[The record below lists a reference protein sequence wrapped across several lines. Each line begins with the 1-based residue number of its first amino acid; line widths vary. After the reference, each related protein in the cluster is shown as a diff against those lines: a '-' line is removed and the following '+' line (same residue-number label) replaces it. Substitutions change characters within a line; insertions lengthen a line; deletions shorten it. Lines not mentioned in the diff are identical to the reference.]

1 MAFFYARQV
10 GSYCFRKSFNQ
21 DIPFRE
27 EGDPGLVAGA
37 YKAVSR
43 PADISHRH
51 PVLVFDRSG
60 GLHVPLTV
68 AAKEAAE
75 RTSRSTAQTYLNA
88 VLPFFTWLELD
99 EWQVRTG
106 NLWDGQPE
114 QVRQAVDDY
123 LIQKLRCR
131 VRPHKYGFQV
141 VEVTGESRSTIRVFL
156 SALKLF
162 YGVMVSRGY
171 YPFPDNP
178 LIESVSKLS
187 AEALAALEEAE
198 AEAREFPRMSTLGG
212 TEEPRRKR
220 RLSDSYFRIQG
231 DEWLPQIV
239 DDIKLPGL
247 VLAGGNAVPGW
258 RLREECVT
266 RILFESGGRISEV
279 LALALGDWNAR
290 GLLREANATS
300 KGSNGKRVKFFRW
313 HDDTAKLL
321 RRYFDTER
329 RKHDPNGRGAED
341 YLKVARRKT
350 TDLLDVPLFL
360 TERGT
365 PLSPKTFRQHYWNPA
380 CKAAGI
386 EADPHQARHWYVTMA
401 IRTIYET
408 ARTDGEVQ
416 RRLRELVEYMK
427 WKSGMAMIE
436 VYQHYFD
443 AQRHAEVQDKV
454 QGLMEQSKRQVMA
467 ELKRARPK
475 KPKRTTLTGQ
485 PAESTPHTAIE
496 DILADLLG
504 GATSAD

>member
-1 MAFFYARQV
+1 MT
-10 GSYCFRKSFNQ
+10 
-21 DIPFRE
+21 
-27 EGDPGLVAGA
+27 
-37 YKAVSR
+37 R
-43 PADISHRH
+43 PADVCHRH
-51 PVLVFDRSG
+51 PALVFDRSG

-68 AAKEAAE
+68 AAKEAVE
-75 RTSRSTAQTYLNA
+75 RTSGKTAQTYLSA

-99 EWQVRTG
+99 EWQVRAG
-106 NLWDGQPE
+106 NRWDGPPE
-114 QVRQAVDDY
+114 QLRQAVDDY

-141 VEVTGESRSTIRVFL
+141 VEVTADSRSTIRVFL
-156 SALKLF
+156 SALKLL
-162 YGVMVSRGY
+162 YGVLVGKGY
-171 YPFPDNP
+171 YPFPANP
-178 LIESVSKLS
+178 LVESVSKLS

-198 AEAREFPRMSTLGG
+198 DEAREFPRMSPLGG

-239 DDIKLPGL
+239 DDVKLPGL
-247 VLAGGNAVPGW
+247 VLAGGSKVAGW
-258 RLREECVT
+258 GLREECVT

-279 LALALGDWNAR
+279 LTLTLGDWHAR

-329 RKHDPNGRGAED
+329 RKHDQNGYGAED
-341 YLKVARRKT
+341 YLKLAKRKAV
-350 TDLLDVPLFL
+350 DLLNVPIFL

-365 PLSPKTFRQHYWNPA
+365 PPSPKTFRQHYWNPA

-386 EADPHQARHWYVTMA
+386 DADPHQARHWYVTMA

-408 ARTDGEVQ
+408 ARTEGEVQ

-454 QGLMEQSKRQVMA
+454 QDLMEQSKKQAMA
-467 ELKRARPK
+467 ELKRGRLK
-475 KPKRTTLTGQ
+475 KAKLTAPNRQ
-485 PAESTPHTAIE
+485 PAETKPQSEVE

>member
-1 MAFFYARQV
+1 M
-10 GSYCFRKSFNQ
+10 
-21 DIPFRE
+21 
-27 EGDPGLVAGA
+27 
-37 YKAVSR
+37 
-43 PADISHRH
+43 
-51 PVLVFDRSG
+51 
-60 GLHVPLTV
+60 
-68 AAKEAAE
+68 
-75 RTSRSTAQTYLNA
+75 
-88 VLPFFTWLELD
+88 D
-99 EWQVRTG
+99 EWQVRAG
-106 NLWDGQPE
+106 NRWDSPPE

-141 VEVTGESRSTIRVFL
+141 VEVTGESRNTLRVFL

-162 YGVMVSRGY
+162 SLKLFYGVMVSKGY

-178 LIESVSKLS
+178 LVESVSKLS
-187 AEALAALEEAE
+187 AEALAALEEME
-198 AEAREFPRMSTLGG
+198 EDVREFPRMSPLGG
-212 TEEPRRKR
+212 TEEPQHKR

-231 DEWLPQIV
+231 EEWLPKIV

-247 VLAGGNAVPGW
+247 VLAGGSKVKGW
-258 RLREECVT
+258 SLREECVT

-279 LALALGDWNAR
+279 LALTLGDWHAR
-290 GLLREANATS
+290 GLLREANATN

-321 RRYFDTER
+321 RRYFDTEH
-329 RKHDPNGRGAED
+329 RKHDPNGYGIED
-341 YLKVARRKT
+341 YLRLAKRKAM
-350 TDLLDVPLFL
+350 DLLDVPIFL

-365 PLSPKTFRQHYWNPA
+365 SLSPKTFRQHYWNPA

-386 EADPHQARHWYVTMA
+386 DADPHQARHWYVTMV

-408 ARTDGEVQ
+408 ARTEGEVG

-454 QGLMEQSKRQVMA
+454 HHLMEQSKIQAMT
-467 ELKRARPK
+467 ELKRGRRKKSRQPK
-475 KPKRTTLTGQ
+475 PNRKS
-485 PAESTPHTAIE
+485 AETEPYSEVQAIL
-496 DILADLLG
+496 DDLLG
-504 GATSAD
+504 GERSAD